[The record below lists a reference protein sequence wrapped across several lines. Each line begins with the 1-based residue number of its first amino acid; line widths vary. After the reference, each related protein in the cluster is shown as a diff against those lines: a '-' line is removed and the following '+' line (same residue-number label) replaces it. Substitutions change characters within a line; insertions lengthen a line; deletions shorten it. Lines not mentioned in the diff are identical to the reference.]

1 MIKTLSTKLEIIYDL
16 GNSSITFSNGSEN
29 STATFNISVEGDTP
43 NSSAVFND
51 FVEFEEIY
59 NHFKKQFKKATN

>member
-1 MIKTLSTKLEIIYDL
+1 MIKVLDIKLEITYNL
-16 GNSSITFSNGSEN
+16 GDSSITFSNGIVN
-29 STATFNISVEGDTP
+29 HTPFNISTEGDSL

-59 NHFKKQFKKATN
+59 NHFKKQFKKVTN